1 MFLLYF
7 CTAKVRKNKEKQ
19 EKFSHNLM
27 ELSLFLITFAAEIIK
42 TNEKYDSYS

>member
-1 MFLLYF
+1 
-7 CTAKVRKNKEKQ
+7 
-19 EKFSHNLM
+19 M